1 MVNRV
6 VSTKLTEEE
15 HSKILEICN
24 DNGITVSRLLKRA
37 LLDRIK
43 KEEKEKKRLTYDLK
57 SISKKRSTNNISEF
71 ESIDQEKYLVTK
83 EEEKNHEER
92 FLFY

>member
-6 VSTKLTEEE
+6 VSTKLTEDE
-15 HSKILEICN
+15 HSRILEICN

-57 SISKKRSTNNISEF
+57 NISQKRSTNKISEF
-71 ESIDQEKYLVTK
+71 ESIDQKNGQLKK
-83 EEEKNHEER
+83 EEEDNYGKR